1 MAENRRDLPVP
12 VRVTLTRPGGTRT
25 TEYAINLSAGGA
37 CLQVREPLGAGERV
51 SLELVLPS
59 GEDSLTLEGEVVWC
73 TEEEEA
79 GVDHTRFQE
88 MGIRFEPKQQ
98 RGLERLALFTTQ
110 GGDARR

>member
-37 CLQVREPLGAGERV
+37 CLQVREPVGAGERV
-51 SLELVLPS
+51 SLEFVLPS
-59 GEDSLTLEGEVVWC
+59 GGDALRLEGEVVWC

-79 GVDHTRFQE
+79 GVGHTRFRE
-88 MGIRFEPKQQ
+88 LGIRFEPTRQS
-98 RGLERLALFTTQ
+98 GLERLGLFATQ
-110 GGDARR
+110 AGDSRR

>member
-12 VRVTLTRPGGTRT
+12 VRVTLMRPDGTRT

-37 CLQVREPLGAGERV
+37 CLQVRDPLGAGERV

-59 GEDSLTLEGEVVWC
+59 GGQPLRLEGAVVWC

-79 GVDHTRFQE
+79 GVDRTRFRE
-88 MGIRFEPKQQ
+88 MGIRFEPTRQ

-110 GGDARR
+110 AGDSRR